1 MCKAC
6 GRSFTTGR
14 KTAQQRARFA
24 DDVVAEAV
32 RLYVQSLSSYRVL
45 SVLLERRLGVGVG
58 RSTLNRWVDH
68 LGGLAKTPLEV
79 SSELHPA
86 WGGILGVDG
95 KVVWAGG
102 KRWALLVA
110 VDHPTQDLVNA
121 LLVPWETPEA
131 FVNLISEVVRD
142 ASYPLRGIVSDLRI
156 GFWRAWED
164 HFGRVPLQACRV
176 HFDRRLDTDIPK
188 HKRSPKGPVAAE
200 FKARLRAIL
209 YAPTEEE
216 AASLLRSLQG
226 DRERYRGLGRINLV
240 RSIERFFGLYMTFHR
255 HPELPADNNVTEN
268 VIKQLGKK
276 LRLMEGFANVASA
289 ERFLRL
295 LIGCYRFKRFT
306 DSTNGRNGKCPLEL
320 AGVDLVGN
328 DWLTYLLTKS
338 S

>member
-1 MCKAC
+1 MI
-6 GRSFTTGR
+6 
-14 KTAQQRARFA
+14 
-24 DDVVAEAV
+24 AEAV
-32 RLYVQSLSSYRVL
+32 RLYVQSLCSYRVL

-58 RSTLNRWVDH
+58 RTTLNRWVDR

-79 SSELHPA
+79 SSELRPA

-95 KVVWAGG
+95 KVIWAGG
-102 KRWALLVA
+102 RQWALLVG
-110 VDHPTQDLVNA
+110 VDHPTQDLVHA
-121 LLVPWETPEA
+121 VLVPWETPEA
-131 FVNLISEVVRD
+131 FVKLVSEAVRD
-142 ASYPLRGIVSDLRI
+142 GSYPLRGIVSDLRI

-164 HFGRVPLQACRV
+164 NFARVPLQACRV
-176 HFDRRLDTDIPK
+176 HFDRRLESDIPK
-188 HKRSPKGPVAAE
+188 NKRSPRAPIAAE

-216 AASLLRSLQG
+216 AASLLHSLKR
-226 DRERYRGLGRINLV
+226 DRERYRGLGRSNPL
-240 RSIERFFGLYMTFHR
+240 RSIERFFALYTAFHR

-276 LRLMEGFANVASA
+276 LRLMEGFANVDSA

-306 DSTNGRNGKCPLEL
+306 DSANGHNGKSPLEL
-320 AGVDLVGN
+320 AGVDLSRM
-328 DWLTYLLTKS
+328 DWLTYLLEES